1 MIPLS
6 YMGRLVRGG
15 ERLSYGH
22 YAVDAPTWQA
32 LWHTSE
38 VALPMLSFWAD
49 EQRAYGLFLEG
60 DQPLLVST
68 AIDDKRYVGP
78 SQRYPVAEWGERVA
92 FDLYGVEAME
102 VPGDGRS
109 ALDGGAWDITWP
121 LSQRPG
127 PGGSHG
133 GTATASKAPLW
144 IDGNGVTGVF
154 GLVPDM
160 QQGGIRAEQ
169 CESGLGHRGV
179 IAQILGRTPDEAMG
193 LVSRMSAG
201 GYVAYPLALARA
213 LMQAEGRRI
222 EPAIRD
228 GWMILLEIE
237 RVSVHLHDVMLTARG
252 VDAGILAVH
261 CTHAREALARVCA
274 ENGATRR
281 LTDMIHKNGYRRG
294 VEIVPLAQAVLR
306 EMKPRLSKLA
316 LLVDVYAPRLAGLA
330 ILPVEIARGLAI
342 GGPVGRSSGRSLDLR
357 RAENGMR
364 LDALRATG
372 SSAGDARARQAVRMT
387 EIFDALRLIER
398 ILGSFGLGDADE
410 AYPTIP
416 NVTDQEGIGAA
427 ESARGDVWAW
437 VRLRDGR
444 VDAVHMRD
452 PAVPLLAGLGRI
464 MKDVEVATMPL
475 ALRSLGV
482 STAGVA
488 Q

>member
-6 YMGRLVRGG
+6 SMGRLVRGG

-22 YAVDAPTWQA
+22 YAVDASQWQA
-32 LWHTSE
+32 LWHMSA

-49 EQRAYGLFLEG
+49 ELRAYGLFLEG

-92 FDLYGVEAME
+92 FDLYGVEAMD

-121 LSQRPG
+121 LAQRPG

-133 GTATASKAPLW
+133 GALKASKAPFW
-144 IDGNGVTGVF
+144 VDGNGVSGVF
-154 GLVPDM
+154 GLVPDG
-160 QQGGIRAEQ
+160 QQGGICAEQ
-169 CESGLGHRGV
+169 CEAGLGHRGV
-179 IAQILGRTPDEAMG
+179 IAQLLGRTPDEAMG

-213 LMQAEGRRI
+213 FMQAEGRSI

-228 GWMILLEIE
+228 GWMVLLEIE
-237 RVSVHLHDVMLTARG
+237 RISVHLHDVMLTACAM
-252 VDAGILAVH
+252 DAGVLAAH
-261 CTHAREALARVCA
+261 CTHAREALARVCVDH
-274 ENGATRR
+274 GATRR
-281 LTDMIHKNGYRRG
+281 LTDMIRKEGYRRG

-330 ILPVEIARGLAI
+330 VLPVDLARGLAI
-342 GGPVGRSSGRSLDLR
+342 GGPLGRSSGRSLDLR

-372 SSAGDARARQAVRMT
+372 ASEGDARARQAVRMT
-387 EIFDALRLIER
+387 EMFDSLRLLER
-398 ILGSFGLGDADE
+398 ILSSFGLGDADE
-410 AYPTIP
+410 AYPAIP
-416 NVTDQEGIGAA
+416 QAIHQEGLGAA
-427 ESARGDVWAW
+427 EAARGDVWVW
-437 VRLRDGR
+437 VRLKEGR
-444 VDAVHMRD
+444 IDAVHMRD
-452 PAVPLLAGLGRI
+452 PAVPVVAALGRI
-464 MKDVEVATMPL
+464 MMDMDVTMMPL
-475 ALRSLGV
+475 ALRSLGL